1 MPIENIPRILAR
13 VKISPPSRPISVFV
27 IEVNGTRQ
35 LDALYGDTMSARQRR
50 TATKPIPPVNACP
63 TCGHIPLQPPPQLAE
78 EWLGDFHNNMPLQD
92 VRSFLAK
99 AMET

>member
-1 MPIENIPRILAR
+1 MPIEDIPRIIAR

-27 IEVNGTRQ
+27 IEVNGARQ
-35 LDALYGDTMSARQRR
+35 LDAIYGNTIESRR
-50 TATKPIPPVNACP
+50 RIAALKDPHPGDRCP
-63 TCGHIPLQPPPQLAE
+63 TCGHIPTQPAE
-78 EWLGDFHNNMPLQD
+78 EWIGDFHNNMPLQD